1 MKIFRGLI
9 VAICLMGACSKAVQH
24 TYRYLHQPATT
35 QP

>member
-9 VAICLMGACSKAVQH
+9 VAICLMGAGSKAVLH
-24 TYRYLHQPATT
+24 TYRHLHQPVAA